1 MNRTD
6 NLKEVSERLQEAL
19 KLVILSI
26 EKGALSNIDRDLIL
40 EKLRKTY
47 DSILFEEENE
57 KIVVSTPP
65 TIHQVKVEKTPEIPA
80 KPNKPEVKPQ
90 GKHEFKSNQTKEA
103 IETSK
108 SFEKTSIFEKSKA
121 PDSTEKIV
129 TKEPEHTDHKAKE
142 KSILKVE
149 QPESIAEK
157 FQGKRKSMTDSLSNQ
172 INVKPI
178 ASQLQD
184 KPIAD
189 LTKEIGVH
197 DRFLFIKE
205 LFDGDSNN
213 YEKTINK
220 LNQFNDISE
229 ALIYL
234 QENFNWNDNNKA
246 ANRFIDLIRR
256 KLLND

>member
-6 NLKEVSERLQEAL
+6 NLKEVSERLKEAL
-19 KLVILSI
+19 KLVVLSI
-26 EKGALSNIDRDLIL
+26 EKGSLSNIDRDLIL

-47 DSILFEEENE
+47 DSILFEEEST
-57 KIVVSTPP
+57 KIIVSTPQ
-65 TIHQVKVEKTPEIPA
+65 ISQVKVEKTTEIPT
-80 KPNKPEVKPQ
+80 KPIKPELKPQ
-90 GKHEFKSNQTKEA
+90 GKQEIIQNQAK
-103 IETSK
+103 
-108 SFEKTSIFEKSKA
+108 EKTDTPKNLEKKSIFEKTEA
-121 PDSTEKIV
+121 PSSTEKV
-129 TKEPEHTDHKAKE
+129 TDKETERHEHKTKE

-157 FQGKRKSMTDSLSNQ
+157 FQGKRKSMTESLSNQ

-205 LFDGDSNN
+205 LFDGDNN
-213 YEKTINK
+213 RYEETINK

-234 QENFNWNDNNKA
+234 HENFNWNDNNKA

>member
-19 KLVILSI
+19 KLVVLSI
-26 EKGALSNIDRDLIL
+26 EKGSLSNIDRDLIL

-47 DSILFEEENE
+47 DSILFEEESA
-57 KIVVSTPP
+57 KIIVSTPQIP
-65 TIHQVKVEKTPEIPA
+65 QVKVDKTLEIPT
-80 KPNKPEVKPQ
+80 KPTKPEVKPQ
-90 GKHEFKSNQTKEA
+90 GKQELRPNNTV
-103 IETSK
+103 
-108 SFEKTSIFEKSKA
+108 EKTESPRNIEKKSIFEKTEVPST
-121 PDSTEKIV
+121 TEKV
-129 TKEPEHTDHKAKE
+129 PYKETEHHEHKIKE

-157 FQGKRKSMTDSLSNQ
+157 FQGKRKSMTESLSNQ
-172 INVKPI
+172 ISVKPI

-205 LFDGDSNN
+205 LFDGNN
-213 YEKTINK
+213 NRYEETINK

>member
-19 KLVILSI
+19 KLVVLSI
-26 EKGALSNIDRDLIL
+26 EKGSLSNIDRDLIL

-47 DSILFEEENE
+47 DSILFEEESA
-57 KIVVSTPP
+57 KIIVSTPKL
-65 TIHQVKVEKTPEIPA
+65 TQVKVDKTPEIPA
-80 KPNKPEVKPQ
+80 KSTKPEVKPQ
-90 GKHEFKSNQTKEA
+90 GKQELKPNNTV
-103 IETSK
+103 
-108 SFEKTSIFEKSKA
+108 EKAEPPKNLEKKSIFEKAEVPSSIETVAYK
-121 PDSTEKIV
+121 EK
-129 TKEPEHTDHKAKE
+129 EHQEHKTKE

-157 FQGKRKSMTDSLSNQ
+157 FQGKRKSMTESLSNQ

-205 LFDGDSNN
+205 LFDGDNN
-213 YEKTINK
+213 RYEETINK
-220 LNQFNDISE
+220 LNRFNDISE
-229 ALIYL
+229 ALIFL
-234 QENFNWNDNNKA
+234 HENFNWNDNNKA